1 MAAAAQQNE
10 HAKVDSRLIVI
21 SGPSGSGKST
31 ILKKLFAEFP
41 NRFGFSV
48 SHTTRAP
55 RPGEVPGRD
64 YHYITREQ
72 FGAMVAD
79 EAFIEHAQYG
89 SNLYGTSLAAIDD
102 VARQDRVCI
111 LDIEMEGVKQVAN
124 NPRLPRRPR
133 FLFLSP
139 PTIAELE
146 KRLRGRA
153 TETEDLLQLRLKQAE
168 VEMEFATSGGIH
180 DKIVVND
187 DLERA
192 YKEVRDWIVGE
203 AEAQSEA

>member
-1 MAAAAQQNE
+1 MAANE
-10 HAKVDSRLIVI
+10 QAKVDSRLIVI

-64 YHYITREQ
+64 YHYITRDV
-72 FGAMVAD
+72 FASMVAD
-79 EAFIEHAQYG
+79 DAFIEHAQYG
-89 SNLYGTSLAAIDD
+89 SNLYGTSLAAIED
-102 VARQDRVCI
+102 VARADRVCI
-111 LDIEMEGVKQVAN
+111 LDIEMQGVKQVAN
-124 NPRLPRRPR
+124 NPRLPHRPR

-139 PTIAELE
+139 PSIAELE
-146 KRLRGRA
+146 KRLRGRG
-153 TETEDLLQLRLKQAE
+153 TETEELLQERLKQAE
-168 VEMEFATSGGIH
+168 VEMEFARTGGIH